1 MPQLVSIRLSP
12 RFPSKALLSFSNQ
25 STLPLDLKNLKQF
38 NFKTGQKIN
47 PVLFSGLCLLSFTP
61 LLQNYALRQIAISA
75 KSQKEITL
83 KLARFLSQLVR
94 KHQVKNF
101 TKSDLLISQTI
112 AFLNQKKFLQPTDF
126 VDAVIRKHP
135 YKSASYLR
143 RFLIHHQIDPNLLP
157 PQTVSPD
164 CQKQIIKNII
174 KKKYQK
180 YDLSDFK
187 QKNKVISALYRRA
200 FSYSDIKLAI
210 DDLLNFS

>member
-1 MPQLVSIRLSP
+1 MPKIVSIKLSP
-12 RFPSKALLSFSNQ
+12 RFPSKALLSFSDR
-25 STLPLDLKNLKQF
+25 STLPLDLKNLNQF
-38 NFKTGQKIN
+38 NLKVDQEIS

-83 KLARFLSQLVR
+83 KLTRFLGRLVQ
-94 KHQVKNF
+94 KHQVINF

-135 YKSASYLR
+135 FKSASYLR
-143 RFLIHHQIDPNLLP
+143 RLLIHHQIDPNLLP
-157 PQTVSPD
+157 PQAVSPD

-180 YDLSDFK
+180 YNLSDFK
-187 QKNKVISALYRRA
+187 QKNKVISALCRRA